1 VVGFLPPLWKV
12 SLLILKNREFNDLHI
27 FLSTICDFLFT
38 PYKTIGDM
46 KKRGPRKVDEFTTLN
61 LVEMLRM
68 AMEDLHRTHA
78 NSTKIEEEVQNV
90 IEKDLAL

>member
-1 VVGFLPPLWKV
+1 
-12 SLLILKNREFNDLHI
+12 
-27 FLSTICDFLFT
+27 
-38 PYKTIGDM
+38 M